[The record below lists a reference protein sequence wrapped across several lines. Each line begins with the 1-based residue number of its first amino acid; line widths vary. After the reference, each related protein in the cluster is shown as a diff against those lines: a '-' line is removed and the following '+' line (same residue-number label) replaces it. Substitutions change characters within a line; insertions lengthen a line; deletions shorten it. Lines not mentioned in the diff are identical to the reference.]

1 MKRRIVISIV
11 GVAAVA
17 VLLLGVPL
25 AVAFAHLYESQEVLR
40 LEREASETRRAVDIS
55 TLGRGDPIELPTVG
69 ATRFAIYDPTGRRI
83 AGVGPSLADEPARRA
98 LLGDVRDARQGGSIV
113 VAVPINGNE
122 RIVGALRATK
132 PASFVVDRTRR
143 TWLVMALIS
152 IGALLVAALL
162 ARWQARR
169 LTRPVDALVS
179 AAERL
184 GAGDFSVRTHPSGVE
199 ELDHLGTALD
209 TTAERLDG
217 LVARERAFSAD
228 ASHQLRTPIAG
239 LRVQVEAAL
248 MTPGADLREVLAGT
262 LEPIDRLESTVD
274 NLLRLARDTQ
284 VDRSP
289 LDLARLLRDIDHDW
303 HGVFAARGRPLRVT
317 TDADLPTPAVSEP
330 AIRQILDV
338 LVENAERHGAGV
350 VTIRLRRVPRGV
362 AVEVDDEG
370 VGVADPRTVFV
381 RRTDGGHGIGLA
393 LARTLAEAEGARLVL
408 ERPGPEPRFALFLPA
423 DDS

>member
-1 MKRRIVISIV
+1 MRRRIVSSIV

-25 AVAFAHLYESQEVLR
+25 AVAFTHLYQSQEVLR
-40 LEREASETRRAVDIS
+40 LEREASETRRTVDIT
-55 TLGRGDPIELPTVG
+55 TLGHGDPIELPTLGV
-69 ATRFAIYDPTGRRI
+69 THFAVYDAAGHRI
-83 AGVGPSLADEPARRA
+83 AGDGPPLADEPVRSA
-98 LLGDVRDARQGGSIV
+98 LLGNVRDLRHAGNII

-122 RIVGALRATK
+122 QIIGALRASK
-132 PASFVVDRTRR
+132 PARFLVDRTRR

-152 IGALLVAALL
+152 LGALAIAALL

-169 LTRPVDALVS
+169 LTRPVDSLVS

-184 GAGDFSVRTHPSGVE
+184 GAGDFSVRTQPSKVK

-209 TTAERLDG
+209 TTAERLGD

-239 LRVQVEAAL
+239 LRVQIESAL
-248 MTPGADLREVLAGT
+248 MTPDANLHEVLART

-289 LDLARLLRDIDHDW
+289 VDLTQLVRDVERDW
-303 HGVFAARGRPLRVT
+303 HGAFAAEGRPLRIT
-317 TDADLPTPAVSEP
+317 TDPDVPAPAVSQP
-330 AIRQILDV
+330 AVRQILDV
-338 LVENAERHGAGV
+338 LVENAQRHGVGT
-350 VTIRLRRVPRGV
+350 VTIGVRRVPGGV
-362 AVEVDDEG
+362 ALEVSDEG
-370 VGVADPRTVFV
+370 AGIADACAVFE

-393 LARTLAEAEGARLVL
+393 LAQTLADAEGGRLVL
-408 ERPGPEPRFALFLPA
+408 ERTGPAPRFALFLPA
-423 DDS
+423 GEA